1 MKNGTPELS
10 ANDFDRVEEA
20 KRFIRTIE
28 IDADRFPT
36 LVENSETCADIAAN
50 EISLRAESEIAALLY
65 NFVHYEFITL
75 DSVRSTFGNSVAYL
89 VEGIVK
95 IVRLNK
101 RGLTTQTDSF
111 IQLVLTLSPDPR
123 SVLILLAEQLRQLR
137 SFKSVDEHYREEIL
151 KEVHHLYAPIAHRLG
166 LYAIKTELEELW
178 MKNAHYPIFREIAD
192 QLAAKKG
199 ERELFI
205 SGFIAPLKTKMAEQ
219 EIACEIKGRPKS
231 IYSIWNKMKV
241 QHVSVEGVYDKF
253 AIRIIIDTDD
263 RAKEKELCWKAY
275 SIVTE
280 EYIPFPKRLRDWIS
294 HPKSSG
300 YESLHTTVQ
309 TEKGEWV
316 EVQIRSRRMDEIAEK
331 GHAAHWKYKEKST
344 GTKSDWLAEMR
355 SALENRNESGR
366 ANELKSVLYGNDI
379 FIFTPENEIKQLRAG
394 STILDFAFAVHSDVG
409 LTCNGGTVNGKHV
422 TIRQVLKNGDI
433 VSVTTNKRQMPN
445 EEWLEFVHS
454 AKAKNRIKR
463 ALKDRGH
470 KFFDVG
476 KELVKRKLE
485 QLDISF
491 DAINLDKL
499 VAYFGVANS
508 ADLYEGI
515 GEQTLDIL
523 QIKTALETKK
533 PEQVEPELEIVTPKT
548 KSIQSQEDAL
558 VIDESISGIQYSLA
572 KCCNP
577 VRGDQVFGFISVNK
591 GVRVHRM
598 TCPNAADLFMN
609 HAHRIVSAQWTRGKK
624 EDRFKTKLRV
634 TGRDEPNI
642 LSSVVNC
649 VRAVGGVHFHGINV
663 IPDQHHFSAE
673 LTIQVESNV
682 IRDEVIQRIREIRG
696 IESAYQ
702 L

>member
-1 MKNGTPELS
+1 MSGTPELS
-10 ANDFDRVEEA
+10 LQDRNLVEEA
-20 KRFIRTIE
+20 MRYIRSVA
-28 IDADRFPT
+28 IDSPGFAH
-36 LVENSETCADIAAN
+36 LVEESESCADIAAT

-65 NFVHYEFITL
+65 NFAQHDLISISEIHEIFG
-75 DSVRSTFGNSVAYL
+75 DSIAHL

-123 SVLILLAEQLRQLR
+123 SVLILLAEQLRRMR
-137 SFKSVDEHYREEIL
+137 SFKTVEESQREEIL
-151 KEVHHLYAPIAHRLG
+151 QEIHHLYAPIAHRLG
-166 LYAIKTELEELW
+166 LYAIKTELEEQW
-178 MKNAHYPIFREIAD
+178 MKHAHYPIYRDIAD

-199 ERELFI
+199 ERESFI
-205 SGFIAPLKTKMAEQ
+205 DGFIAPLKSKMSASDIQ
-219 EIACEIKGRPKS
+219 CEIKGRPKS
-231 IYSIWNKMKV
+231 IYSIWNKMKA
-241 QHVSVEGVYDKF
+241 QKVSVDGVYDKF
-253 AIRIIIDTDD
+253 AIRIIVDTDD
-263 RAKEKELCWKAY
+263 RSKEKELCWKAY

-355 SALENRNESGR
+355 SALENRNEPGR
-366 ANELKSVLYGNDI
+366 ENDLKSVLYGNDI
-379 FIFTPENEIKQLRAG
+379 FVFTPENQIKQLRAG

-409 LTCNGGTVNGKHV
+409 LTCTGGTVNGKHV
-422 TIRQVLKNGDI
+422 TIRQILKNADI

-445 EEWLEFVHS
+445 EEWLDFVHS
-454 AKAKNRIKR
+454 SKAKNRIKR

-470 KFFDVG
+470 RFFDVG

-485 QLDISF
+485 QLGFQF

-499 VAYFGVANS
+499 IAHFGVANS

-523 QIKTALETKK
+523 QVKQVFETK
-533 PEQVEPELEIVTPKT
+533 PVELVESEPEIITDKI
-548 KSIQSQEDAL
+548 KASYSQDDAL
-558 VIDESISGIQYSLA
+558 VIDESINGVQYSLA

-591 GVRVHRM
+591 GVRIHRM
-598 TCPNAADLFMN
+598 TCPNTGDLFLN
-609 HAHRIVSAQWTRGKK
+609 HAHRIVSAQWNRGKK
-624 EDRFKTKLRV
+624 EDRFDTKIRV

-642 LSSVVNC
+642 LSTVVNC
-649 VRAVGGVHFHGINV
+649 VRAVGGVQLLGINA

-673 LTIQVESNV
+673 LTLQVESNI
-682 IRDEVIQRIREIRG
+682 IRDEVIRRINEIRG

-702 L
+702 M